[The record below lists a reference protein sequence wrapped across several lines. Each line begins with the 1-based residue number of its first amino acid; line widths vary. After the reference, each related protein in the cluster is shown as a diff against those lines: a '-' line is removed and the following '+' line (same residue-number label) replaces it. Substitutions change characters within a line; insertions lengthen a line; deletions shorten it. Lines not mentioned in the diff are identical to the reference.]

1 MTYVAA
7 RPHPALRGVV
17 EGYAGYDEV
26 ATTPCR
32 RRQAPWGGMT
42 MILAWDG
49 PLLLA
54 GPDGTAPR
62 GAFLAG
68 MHDAVVLTSFTG
80 RQQGVQ
86 VDLTPLGT
94 TRLLSRP
101 AAELTDRVAVLAELD
116 VPALTRLPDRLA
128 ATEGW
133 PARFA
138 LVDATLRA
146 LLEASRM
153 EPDPAVRHA
162 WARLSGAAGR
172 VPVADLAEELGWS
185 RRHLLTRFRRQV
197 GLAPTAAG
205 RVLRFR
211 HAARMLVPGAGP
223 DRLPSTA
230 RVADVAAT
238 CGFADHSH
246 LVREF
251 RALAG
256 CTPTRFVAEWTGSPV
271 VFPDVQDDAPGAS

>member
-26 ATTPCR
+26 AGTPCR

-42 MILAWDG
+42 LILAWDG
-49 PLLLA
+49 SLLLA
-54 GPDGTAPR
+54 GPDGTAPH

-86 VDLTPLGT
+86 VDLTPLGA

-101 AAELTDRVAVLAELD
+101 ATELTDRIALLAELD
-116 VPALTRLPDRLA
+116 VPALARLPDRLA
-128 ATEGW
+128 AAEGW

-138 LVDATLRA
+138 LVDDTLRA
-146 LLEASRM
+146 LLDTSRM

-162 WARLSGAAGR
+162 WARLSRAAGR
-172 VPVADLAEELGWS
+172 VPVADLADELGWS

-197 GLAPTAAG
+197 GLAPTTAG

-211 HAARMLVPGAGP
+211 HAARMLVPGTGP
-223 DRLPSTA
+223 DRLPSTV

-271 VFPDVQDDAPGAS
+271 VFPDVQDDVPGTI